1 MKRILLV
8 LTVALVM
15 AAMLA
20 VMAAPALAVVP
31 HPTGIPGVVCERLAD
46 LGHHYPSPPCRVI

>member
-1 MKRILLV
+1 MRRLLLV
-8 LTVALVM
+8 MAVALVM

-31 HPTGIPGVVCERLAD
+31 HPIGPPYEVCERLND
-46 LGHHYPSPPCRVI
+46 LGHHYPSHCFLI